1 MKAGDARIVLTG
13 ATGGIGAAAAATLA
27 AAGASLLLVG
37 RTPARLEA
45 LAASLQPAP
54 DATIAWHAADL
65 TEIDACSALSDA
77 AVAFGANVLIHGAG
91 LPAFGRLAD
100 SPPAA
105 PEDVLQLNLLAPI
118 RLSRTLLP
126 WFAAQPKAQLIFL
139 GSVLGSLGL
148 PGYSLYC
155 ASKFGLRGFAEALR
169 RELAGG
175 PVRVQYLG
183 PRATR
188 TPFNSPAVEAYNR
201 ATGSRVDAPELVARA
216 LLRLLED
223 ERAERLLGFPEGL
236 VARLN
241 GLVPAWLDGAFARHR
256 RQLAAPAAA
265 ERIEP
270 VIGRR

>member
-1 MKAGDARIVLTG
+1 MKARDARIVLTG
-13 ATGGIGAAAAATLA
+13 ASGGIGAAAAATLA

-54 DATIAWHAADL
+54 GATIARHAADL
-65 TEIDACSALSDA
+65 TDNEASVALSDA
-77 AVAFGANVLIHGAG
+77 AVAFRANVLIHGAG

-105 PEDVLQLNLLAPI
+105 PEDVLRLNLLAPI
-118 RLSRTLLP
+118 RLTRTLLP
-126 WFAAQPKAQLIFL
+126 WFAAQPKAQLIFV

-201 ATGSRVDAPELVARA
+201 ATGSRVDAPQVVARA

>member
-1 MKAGDARIVLTG
+1 MKARDARIVLTG
-13 ATGGIGAAAAATLA
+13 ATGGIGAAAAARLA
-27 AAGASLLLVG
+27 AAGASLLLTG
-37 RTPARLEA
+37 RNPARLAA
-45 LAASLQPAP
+45 LAASLPAAP
-54 DATIAWHAADL
+54 GATIGWHAADL
-65 TEIDACSALSDA
+65 AEADADA
-77 AVAFGANVLIHGAG
+77 ALAFRANVLIHAAG

-105 PEDVLQLNLLAPI
+105 PEVVLQLNLLAPI
-118 RLSRTLLP
+118 RLSRALLP
-126 WFAAQPKAQLIFL
+126 GFAAQPKAQLIFV

-188 TPFNSPAVEAYNR
+188 TAFNSAAVEAYNR
-201 ATGSRVDAPELVARA
+201 ATGSRVDAPAVVAHA
-216 LLRLLED
+216 LLRLLQD
-223 ERAERLLGFPEGL
+223 ERAERLLGFPEAL

-256 RQLAAPAAA
+256 RQLAAPTA
-265 ERIEP
+265 EQRIEP